1 MLRYRTI
8 LGVLLIVPLL
18 VGCHHKNKDNQH
30 KTATD
35 TTVSIPPPT
44 GSQKTSDKSYKS
56 DKSIPSNQTTIQ
68 PQSDTAIRTDWR
80 ASARKNTKIYS
91 PALLT
96 GVWKNGNLHQ
106 LYRSDGTGL
115 RWDESDDVGRTEGL
129 AFSWVMDSNCLTMLF
144 PMRLGGVV
152 PKEYLVTYA
161 DDESLVYKDAYG
173 TSYMWD
179 KVPQDMNLE
188 LQ

>member
-1 MLRYRTI
+1 MVA
-8 LGVLLIVPLL
+8 VLLL
-18 VGCHHKNKDNQH
+18 VGCRHKKEPTNMVDSLSHRESHPAVSDEKGSETTLQLRMD
-30 KTATD
+30 TAT
-35 TTVSIPPPT
+35 
-44 GSQKTSDKSYKS
+44 
-56 DKSIPSNQTTIQ
+56 
-68 PQSDTAIRTDWR
+68 RTDWR
-80 ASARKNTKIYS
+80 VVARKNTKIYS
-91 PALLT
+91 PTLLT

-115 RWDESDDVGRTEGL
+115 RWDESDNVDRTEGL

-173 TSYMWD
+173 TSYLWD